1 MGSWNG
7 TCGVSQLPIISG
19 DKVRLFILIPNQIE
33 GIKEEPNSFVYS
45 TDLFRPLGLPIR
57 ASYSDYGAVEDI
69 EEDFNT
75 KIIFNELK
83 STVVLPRDKPFS
95 ADDEVETDDNDYLK
109 VVSVDGGD
117 ITVIERNKH
126 KAEPFVVK
134 AVDLRQSN
142 RENFYDDMGDLQKT
156 IELIERNVIE
166 QGPNIVNRFYAKP
179 GLFMVRENV
188 FQAISAD
195 IKDGDDFRYKTIK
208 QMGESIDEF
217 IKNYQKLLEEEEDDF
232 SFRLYNLEHV
242 EPYEVG
248 RIFSR
253 SGSEGFNATLY
264 KGMFTDLVKNHDVV
278 MAKKLL
284 QRLEETSRFMDALG
298 NMRKPVIPQCGAGSQ
313 AEGIA
318 HHTALLNITESE
330 LHSIKHRWDEEDEED
345 EEWAEP
351 DEETI
356 EETG

>member
-19 DKVRLFILIPNQIE
+19 DKVRLFILIPNQID

-45 TDLFRPLGLPIR
+45 TDLFKPIGLPIR

-166 QGPNIVNRFYAKP
+166 QGPNIVSRFYAKP

-195 IKDGDDFRYKTIK
+195 IKDGDDFRYTTIK
-208 QMGESIDEF
+208 QMDEKFDEF
-217 IKNYQKLLEEEEDDF
+217 IKNYQELLEEDKDRFLF
-232 SFRLYNLEHV
+232 SGLDNI

-248 RIFSR
+248 RIFSHSR
-253 SGSEGFNATLY
+253 GEGFNARLY
-264 KGMFTDLVKNHDVV
+264 NTMFTKLILNHDVV
-278 MAKKLL
+278 LAKKLL

-318 HHTALLNITESE
+318 HHTALLNITASE
-330 LHSIKHRWDEEDEED
+330 LHSIKHRWDEEDEEG

-351 DEETI
+351 DEETVD
-356 EETG
+356 ETG